1 MPLSDQ
7 VKNPWA
13 NMCKYWLDV
22 LPLMQEVSLGKKR
35 CRRRLIWPGDQAAGA
50 YITVL
55 RLDMELLIELKELGL
70 EASI

>member
-13 NMCKYWLDV
+13 NMCKHCLDA
-22 LPLMQEVSLGKKR
+22 LPLMGVVSLGKKR
-35 CRRRLIWPGDQAAGA
+35 CRGRLIWPENQAAGA
-50 YITVL
+50 CLTVL
-55 RLDMELLIELKELGL
+55 RLDMELLTELRELGL

>member
-7 VKNPWA
+7 VKNPWV
-13 NMCKYWLDV
+13 NMCKHWLDA
-22 LPLMQEVSLGKKR
+22 LHLMEVVSLGKKR
-35 CRRRLIWPGDQAAGA
+35 CQRRLIWPGDWAAGA

-55 RLDMELLIELKELGL
+55 RLDVELLIELKELGL